1 MTERNYV
8 TTKLNQIITIRII
21 LLFILF
27 CGYTSFGQE
36 NKILDSLHLI
46 IKNIKDEDLII
57 KHYENTFYS
66 IINNSKNS
74 LILVDDLKK
83 IGETKNCQQCIIK
96 ANYLKGYYYYHKGEY
111 TEAIPI
117 LKNLFTRDKLT
128 LNDKYKTCNLLSACF
143 MSKGDL
149 LNAKIFANQ
158 LTEINN
164 PKYLAYK
171 ITGHTLLGIIN
182 DEQNYLRLSFL
193 NYVKADSL
201 NNLQPKSKNYIQSKA
216 IIYSNIFTVLLKLKE
231 YDKAQEYLEKAM
243 HLYETDSNSE
253 NYMYAK
259 QNMAYLELERKNYTR
274 ALDTLLKTT
283 KYFKKNES
291 TYHLGEAYYLLGRTF
306 LGLKNYPK
314 AIDNLNNSL
323 AIFTKI
329 GDSISIGL
337 NYKYLGESYLKL
349 NSIVLAEHNLI
360 KAKNVFLRLNSYN
373 YLLLTLQDLS
383 QLYYK
388 KNNLKKSLEYIT
400 KKDSI
405 NSFYQE
411 KIKESEIYE
420 LETLYQT
427 KQKEQ
432 QINLLT
438 SQNKLEIQKKK
449 NQSYIYISIIT
460 LLVFGGLT
468 LFISYKNKQKVT
480 KKLAELDKEKSN
492 LFGNIS
498 HEFRTPL
505 TLIKTPVEQLLQNE
519 NLPIEQKSILTLVK
533 RNADRLLD
541 LVTQLLD
548 ISKIENNQ
556 LKLGV
561 TPNNPKQ
568 FFNVLCDGF
577 SYLAKQKQIIFL
589 PYINCNLSDVWFDK
603 DLVEKISTNI
613 LFNALKYTPEK
624 GTVICNVYCENN
636 LLNIEIKNTG
646 KGLTKEEEAKI
657 FERFYQ
663 ADHLSPGIGLGLA
676 LVKELVTTH
685 KGKIHVTNIPNQWTT
700 FLITLPVNKNSYK
713 KSEIQ
718 EETNTTREPTL
729 QIESSSPTEI
739 QENKILEETENS
751 QNSTSKKELPIML
764 LVDDNK
770 DVRTLLKHTFSP
782 CYTILEASNGK
793 EGIEKAL
800 EHIPDIIISDVMMP
814 EIDGFK
820 LCSTLKNDF
829 KTSHIPII
837 LLTAKAGQENLMEG
851 TLCGADDYIVKPFN
865 LDYLQAKVE
874 NLISSRKKL
883 QQRYKQDAVLT
894 PQDLAVTNLDQDF
907 LQRIEDI
914 LKEQL
919 TETSFNT
926 EAFAKAACL
935 SRMQLHRK
943 LKALTGLSATEFIRS
958 QRLKL
963 AAHLLKQSDAN
974 VSEIGYQV
982 GFSSPAYFSKLFKD
996 AYGCSPSEYANRK

>member
-1 MTERNYV
+1 MTVRNYV
-8 TTKLNQIITIRII
+8 TTKLKQIITIRII

-27 CGYTSFGQE
+27 CGYTSFGQKKQE
-36 NKILDSLHLI
+36 LDSLKNKLKQVTNLSEKAKINLRLSKILENKNRDSSSIFAKNAEKFALQLNDISLLNKSYLQQGILFYKQKKDTEALTYFNKIDSIYKINKKITPEYIRTKLYRSEISKFTFTMPGVLQAKQYILEALQLAKETNNTELIHLSELFLGKWHGFMSQAEHPEQHLDTANYYLYKVLPYYEKEKNYEYI
-46 IKNIKDEDLII
+46 AKVYYSLASVKASQKDIKGSEKFYLKRLEAIKKTTDS
-57 KHYENTFYS
+57 T
-66 IINNSKNS
+66 
-74 LILVDDLKK
+74 K
-83 IGETKNCQQCIIK
+83 IGEAYFGLALVYRRYNLPDIGIK
-96 ANYLKGYYYYHKGEY
+96 YLDSAYNLFKKHGFS
-111 TEAIPI
+111 ADDRR
-117 LKNLFTRDKLT
+117 KNLYKEYAYLYEQKKDYKNAFLNMQKALVYKDT
-128 LNDKYKTCNLLSACF
+128 LYEDT
-143 MSKGDL
+143 
-149 LNAKIFANQ
+149 
-158 LTEINN
+158 NN
-164 PKYLAYK
+164 ELARELEAKYLTK
-171 ITGHTLLGIIN
+171 EK
-182 DEQNYLRLSFL
+182 EQ
-193 NYVKADSL
+193 K
-201 NNLQPKSKNYIQSKA
+201 
-216 IIYSNIFTVLLKLKE
+216 LKL
-231 YDKAQEYLEKAM
+231 L
-243 HLYETDSNSE
+243 
-253 NYMYAK
+253 
-259 QNMAYLELERKNYTR
+259 
-274 ALDTLLKTT
+274 
-283 KYFKKNES
+283 
-291 TYHLGEAYYLLGRTF
+291 
-306 LGLKNYPK
+306 
-314 AIDNLNNSL
+314 
-323 AIFTKI
+323 
-329 GDSISIGL
+329 
-337 NYKYLGESYLKL
+337 
-349 NSIVLAEHNLI
+349 
-360 KAKNVFLRLNSYN
+360 
-373 YLLLTLQDLS
+373 
-383 QLYYK
+383 
-388 KNNLKKSLEYIT
+388 
-400 KKDSI
+400 
-405 NSFYQE
+405 
-411 KIKESEIYE
+411 
-420 LETLYQT
+420 
-427 KQKEQ
+427 EQ
-432 QINLLT
+432 QKRTQKNLYLALT
-438 SQNKLEIQKKK
+438 GFLA
-449 NQSYIYISIIT
+449 
-460 LLVFGGLT
+460 LT
-468 LFISYKNKQKVT
+468 ALFLFISYKNKQKVT

-492 LFGNIS
+492 LFANIS

-685 KGKIHVTNIPNQWTT
+685 KGKINVTSIPNQWTT

-770 DVRTLLKHTFSP
+770 DVRALLKHTFFP
-782 CYTILEASNGK
+782 CYNILEASNGK